1 MKKRSLA
8 RELALQCLCPLDVQG
23 DDAMQDVE
31 EILAE
36 GTSDSA
42 VKTFARELAR
52 GCHEHRADI
61 DRELTDVAEHWN
73 LRRMAVVDRNIL
85 RLGAFELIHR
95 PDTPPTVAI
104 NEAIELAKRY
114 STAESGAFVN
124 GILDKVR
131 LRLAAAKVPRP
142 RDDD

>member
-1 MKKRSLA
+1 MRKRSLA

-23 DDAMQDVE
+23 EEALQDVE
-31 EILAE
+31 EIISE
-36 GTSDSA
+36 GTTDAA
-42 VKTFARELAR
+42 VQAFARELAL
-52 GCHEHRADI
+52 GCHGNRATL
-61 DRELTDVAEHWN
+61 DRELVDVAEHWD

-85 RLGAFELIHR
+85 RLGTFELLHR

-104 NEAIELAKRY
+104 NEAIDLAKRY

-131 LRLAAAKVPRP
+131 LRAVAAKKTKR
-142 RDDD
+142 

>member
-1 MKKRSLA
+1 MRKRSLA

-23 DDAMQDVE
+23 EEALQDVE

-36 GTSDSA
+36 GSSDAA
-42 VKTFARELAR
+42 VKAFARELAR
-52 GCHEHRADI
+52 GCFGHRAEI
-61 DRELTDVAEHWN
+61 DRELADVAEHWD

-85 RLGAFELIHR
+85 RLGAFELLHR

-104 NEAIELAKRY
+104 NEAIDLAKRY

-131 LRLAAAKVPRP
+131 LRAAAAKQAKR
-142 RDDD
+142 